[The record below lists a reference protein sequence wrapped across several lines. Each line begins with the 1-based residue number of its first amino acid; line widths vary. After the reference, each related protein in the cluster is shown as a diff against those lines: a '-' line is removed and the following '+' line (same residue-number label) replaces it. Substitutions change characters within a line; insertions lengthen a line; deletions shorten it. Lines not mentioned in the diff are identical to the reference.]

1 VKLIRRTVSL
11 LLLEDLA
18 ERGEVGEIIEVK
30 PGYARNYLIPAGI
43 GTPPSADA
51 LAQVVRGRKVAAQE
65 RADRA
70 ANLAALA
77 ADLHGRSVTV
87 EERASEEGHLFG
99 SVGIPAIVAALS
111 AQGVEIEEKAVVL
124 AEPIKELG
132 IFNVP
137 LNLGT
142 EDPVEIRVWVV
153 EPDAS

>member
-1 VKLIRRTVSL
+1 MKDTEVL
-11 LLLEDLA
+11 LKVHVRDLGKCGDLVRVA
-18 ERGEVGEIIEVK
+18 

-43 GTPPSADA
+43 GTAPTADA
-51 LAQVVRGRKVAAQE
+51 MAQVVRGRKVAAQQ

-70 ANLAALA
+70 AKLEELAATLQ
-77 ADLHGRSVTV
+77 GRSVTI

-99 SVGIPAIVAALS
+99 SVGIPAILAALA
-111 AQGVEIEEKAVVL
+111 AQDVELEEKAIVL

-142 EDPVEIRVWVV
+142 EDSVEIRVWVV